1 MSVMVANGGRSSKGT
16 ALQANKHQT
25 TLRTK
30 MTQAAMTVRAQDER
44 TRVRNTRANRAQ
56 IVRKQTWAQMCVFAK
71 TK

>member
-1 MSVMVANGGRSSKGT
+1 MGGTIIKGT
-16 ALQANKHQT
+16 ALQANKHQA

-30 MTQAAMTVRAQDER
+30 MTQAAMAARAQDVC
-44 TRVRNTRANRAQ
+44 THVRNTRAKRAQ